1 MNKKILRYGKQ
12 FDALYNMPDLSKLYE
27 FTIDDFLEQGD
38 KVPTPEEFI
47 KNFYEDGKFDDEEVS
62 AWFEDPENPSD
73 EEMREFIE
81 EVVRYFQ
88 LYKVLGR
95 KENSRDAIL
104 KKELN
109 KIYKELENEYISD
122 GRRDYLEDQRDYI
135 LEQLAKYRKR

>member
-1 MNKKILRYGKQ
+1 MNTKILRYGKQ
-12 FDALYNMPDLSKLYE
+12 FDALYQMPDLSKLYE

-38 KVPTPEEFI
+38 KVPTPEEFVI
-47 KNFYEDGKFDDEEVS
+47 NCYEDGKFDNEELS
-62 AWFEDPENPSD
+62 AWFEEPENPSN
-73 EEMREFIE
+73 EEMREFIK

-88 LYKVLGR
+88 LYKVLGK

-109 KIYKELENEYISD
+109 KIYRELENEYISK